1 MIDVHDVLQWVNVL
15 VLPAFG
21 YIVVLERRITRM
33 QTQIENLIDKLKELT
48 HAEKT

>member
-1 MIDVHDVLQWVNVL
+1 MTMAELLQWTNVL

-33 QTQIENLIDKLKELT
+33 QTQLEGLIDNLKEL
-48 HAEKT
+48 KK